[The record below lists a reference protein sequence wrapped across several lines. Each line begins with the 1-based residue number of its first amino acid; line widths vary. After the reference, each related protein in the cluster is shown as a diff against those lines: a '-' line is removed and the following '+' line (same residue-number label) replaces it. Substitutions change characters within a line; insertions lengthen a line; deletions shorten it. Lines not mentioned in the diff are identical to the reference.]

1 MAERASTGGSTA
13 RAFAAM
19 NAAVLSIAAQRR
31 LEDVL
36 QQLVEAA
43 RELTNARY
51 AAIGVPDGEGG
62 FASFITS
69 GMTDAQLEA
78 LGELPRTHGLLG
90 AMLEQPEPY
99 RTDDIRSDPRFEG
112 WPEAHP
118 IMRAF
123 MGVPIL
129 AGDEVLGAFYITEKR
144 DRPQGTFTDADQDL
158 IETLAPHAAV
168 AIENARHFERSREL
182 SVIEERN
189 RLARELHDSVTQ
201 TMASAAVM
209 ADAALKLLDHDPA
222 RAREH
227 VESVGRLARDALVEL
242 RSLVFELRPAALE
255 QDGLAPAIRK
265 HADVLERV
273 HGVEIAVEVDCP
285 EHLDPA
291 TEQALFRI
299 AQEAL
304 ANAVKHAGPDR
315 VRVSLTSAD
324 GTLELCV
331 EDDGRGFEPSVTR
344 ARSGKLGLTS
354 MAERAERLGGALR
367 IESTPGGGTTV
378 SVVLRRVRGR

>member
-1 MAERASTGGSTA
+1 
-13 RAFAAM
+13 M
-19 NAAVLSIAAQRR
+19 NSAVLSIAAQWR

-36 QQLVEAA
+36 QQLVDAA

-69 GMTDAQLEA
+69 GMSDAQLEA

-90 AMLEQPEPY
+90 AMLEQREPY

-112 WPEAHP
+112 WPEEHP
-118 IMRAF
+118 IMRSF

-129 AGDEVLGAFYITEKR
+129 AGDEVIGAFYVTEKR
-144 DRPQGTFTDADQDL
+144 ARRQGTFTDTDQEL
-158 IETLAPHAAV
+158 IETLAPHAAI

-209 ADAALKLLDHDPA
+209 ADAALKLLERDPA

-227 VESVGRLARDALVEL
+227 VASVGQLARDALVEL

-265 HADVLERV
+265 HAEVLERV
-273 HGVEIAVEVDCP
+273 HGVRIAVEVDCP

-291 TEQALFRI
+291 TERALFRI

-315 VRVSLTSAD
+315 VRVSLRSTD
-324 GTLELCV
+324 GTLALCV
-331 EDDGRGFEPSVTR
+331 EDDGCGFDPSAAR
-344 ARSGKLGLTS
+344 ARSGRLGLTS
-354 MAERAERLGGALR
+354 MSERAERLGGALR
-367 IESTPGGGTTV
+367 IDSTPGEGTSV
-378 SVVLRRVRGR
+378 SVVLDRARAGR